1 MKSTELKKDIILWK
15 DLQKL
20 YNKQQK
26 DAVKNWI
33 DEICNEVSDWKKT
46 IKTEIEEMKN
56 GNSRIDGESSSIENL
71 LGNADGEHDEV
82 KADSSSGRKRRSGV

>member
-56 GNSRIDGESSSIENL
+56 GNSRSIENL